1 MMGAM
6 QGGAAESAALETHE
20 PRAARRLVQASR
32 AGAWTLVAVGGVV
45 LLGWLFDLSFVTRLA
60 PTLASMKANTA
71 IVFVLLGFSLERRH
85 ARADPRLVHGLS
97 ACALLIGA
105 LSLGEGVLGWNLGI
119 DELLFQDRTVAPPGR
134 PGLMATNTAVAVI
147 LLALA
152 TAALDA
158 KARWR
163 LYASEW
169 LAGATALIAF
179 VALVGYIY
187 GVDSLHSVSSHS
199 TMALHTALAFAVG
212 SLATLF
218 ARRDGV
224 ILNIVAAVGPA
235 GILARRL
242 VPTIVV
248 VPVVLGWL
256 RLEGQRRGIYGLEFG
271 IAMLVTANVLA
282 FLAVALW
289 TARALARADASSRL
303 AERRFARLAEVGLF
317 GVIVVDK
324 SRRVLEMNDAFL
336 NIIGQT
342 REDAM
347 SGKLT
352 SEDVN
357 FPEWRAADERAAKEL
372 FGKGIA
378 QLYEKE
384 YRRKDGTRVPA
395 LVRTA
400 MIDRETCIVCVLDLT
415 EKKRA
420 EAALRAAEEQLH
432 QSRKM
437 EAVGRLAGGIAHD
450 FNNLLSV
457 ILSYA
462 EMLEL
467 DARLPEALRGEINE
481 IAKAGTR
488 AAALT
493 RQLLAV
499 GRRQVLTPRVLDL
512 GDIARG
518 LQGMVN
524 RVIGEDVEIE
534 YRLESLAKVRVD
546 PGQMEQVFLNLI
558 VNARDAM
565 PKGGRIVV
573 EITDVYLDARGA
585 AGLDGVKPGRHVR
598 LSVTD
603 TGEGM
608 DADTQARVF
617 EPFFTTK
624 GQGKGTGLGLS
635 TVFGIVKQSGGD
647 IRVTSEP
654 SRGTTFEL
662 YLPETEDASS
672 SRPPAAK
679 PEPVRGAETILLVED
694 EAQVRAVTKRI
705 LTKNGYHVLD
715 AASGADALALAQRF
729 EGAIHLLLTDV
740 VMPKMSGRELAE
752 RLAARIP
759 LCRTIFMSGYTDDAV
774 VRHGVLNSE
783 VAFIQKPITMDA
795 LLARVREVLSGVE
808 RG

>member
-1 MMGAM
+1 
-6 QGGAAESAALETHE
+6 L
-20 PRAARRLVQASR
+20 
-32 AGAWTLVAVGGVV
+32 
-45 LLGWLFDLSFVTRLA
+45 TRLA

-71 IVFVLLGFSLERRH
+71 IVFVLLGFSLERHH
-85 ARADPRLVHGLS
+85 AGADPRLVRGLS

-105 LSLGEGVLGWNLGI
+105 LSLGEAALGWDLGI
-119 DELLFQDRTVAPPGR
+119 DELLFRDETVAPPGR

-152 TAALDA
+152 TAALDS

-163 LYASEW
+163 LHASEW
-169 LAGATALIAF
+169 LACATALIAF

-187 GVDSLHSVSSHS
+187 DVDSLHSVSAHS

-218 ARRDGV
+218 ARRDGI
-224 ILNIVAAVGPA
+224 ILNIVSAEGPA

-242 VPTIVV
+242 VPTVV
-248 VPVVLGWL
+248 VLPVALGWL

-271 IAMLVTANVLA
+271 IATLVTANVLA
-282 FLAVALW
+282 FLAVVLW

-336 NIIGQT
+336 SIIGRT
-342 REDAM
+342 REDAT

-357 FPEWRAADERAAKEL
+357 LPEWRAADERAAKEL

-384 YRRKDGTRVPA
+384 YRRKDGTRVPV

-450 FNNLLSV
+450 FNNVLSV

-462 EMLEL
+462 EMLAL
-467 DARLPEALRGEINE
+467 DPRLPDALRGEINE
-481 IAKAGTR
+481 IAQAATR

-499 GRRQVLTPRVLDL
+499 GRRQVLAPRVLDL

-524 RVIGEDVEIE
+524 RVIGEDIEID

-546 PGQMEQVFLNLI
+546 PSQMEQVFLNLI

-565 PKGGRIVV
+565 PQGGRIVV
-573 EITDVYLDARGA
+573 EITDVELDARSA
-585 AGLDGVKPGRHVR
+585 SELDGVKPGRHVR

-635 TVFGIVKQSGGD
+635 TVFGIVKQSSGD
-647 IRVTSEP
+647 IRVTSAP

-672 SRPPAAK
+672 SRPPATK
-679 PEPVRGAETILLVED
+679 PEAVRGAETILLVED

-705 LTKNGYHVLD
+705 LAKNGYHVLD

-740 VMPKMSGRELAE
+740 VMPKMGGRELAE
-752 RLAARIP
+752 RLTARIP
-759 LCRTIFMSGYTDDAV
+759 RCRTIFMSGYTDDAV

-795 LLARVREVLSGVE
+795 LLARVREVLSAPKTD
-808 RG
+808 